1 MTLEASKISAAA
13 IEKSSQPVQKPQ
25 KIVEKPKKSGGNL
38 KNTSKQNRE
47 IIPIFK
53 ISEMK
58 SVYSVSFTH
67 SSTKSVLRVPVWT
80 FFMTPSLI
88 SSVVGRTEM

>member
-1 MTLEASKISAAA
+1 MFEASKISAAT
-13 IEKSSQPVQKPQ
+13 IEKTSQPVQKPQ

-38 KNTSKQNRE
+38 KNHLEINRE

-58 SVYSVSFTH
+58 FASVFHPLFDKIGCKSAGVNFFDD
-67 SSTKSVLRVPVWT
+67 SVLNQKCCRKN
-80 FFMTPSLI
+80 
-88 SSVVGRTEM
+88 